1 MTKWARM
8 TAVAGIAALALAAC
22 GEAPEDDEATDTA
35 TDEAADE
42 TMAEDTMAEGEA
54 AEEVDFLG
62 CMVTD
67 AGGVDDRSFNASAFA
82 GLEQAQEELGTG
94 VTVLESSAETD
105 YAPNIEQLVAD
116 DCGIIVTVGFLLA
129 NATAEAA
136 EANPAEQFAL
146 IDSTPSDAE
155 GNPVDLDN
163 VKPLLFNTAE
173 AAFLAGYV
181 AAGTT
186 ETGVVATYGGIPI
199 PSVTVFMD
207 GFVDGVAYYNEQ
219 KGTDVT
225 VLGWDKEAQ
234 DGTFAG
240 GFDDQAQGRT
250 IAENFISQNADII
263 LPVAGPVGLGS
274 AAAAQDA
281 GNVRII
287 GVDTDWFESTEFG
300 PIVLTSVQKNIDEAV
315 FDVTEATLNGE
326 FSSEPYIGTLENEGV
341 GLAPFHDFEDSV
353 PEELKMELEE
363 LRTGIIAGDIV
374 VESPSSPTVG

>member
-8 TAVAGIAALALAAC
+8 TAVAGIAAIALAAC
-22 GEAPEDDEATDTA
+22 GDAPEDDEATDTA

-42 TMAEDTMAEGEA
+42 SAADDTTAEEA
-54 AEEVDFLG
+54 AGDADFLG

-82 GLEQAQEELGTG
+82 GLEQAEAELGTG

-129 NATAEAA
+129 GATAEAA
-136 EANPAEQFAL
+136 EANPDEQFAL

-155 GNPVDLDN
+155 GNPVELDN

-181 AAGTT
+181 AAGTS

-207 GFVDGVAYYNEQ
+207 GFVDGVAYHNEQ
-219 KGTDVT
+219 KATDVQ

-250 IAENFISQNADII
+250 IAENFISQDADII

-300 PIVLTSVQKNIDEAV
+300 PIVLTSVLKKIDSAV
-315 FDVTEATLNGE
+315 FDVTEATVNGE
-326 FSSEPYIGTLENEGV
+326 FSNEAYVGTLENDGV

-353 PEELKMELEE
+353 PEELKMEIEE
-363 LRTGIIAGDIV
+363 LRTGIISGDIV
-374 VESPSSPTVG
+374 VESQSSPSAG

>member
-1 MTKWARM
+1 MTTWARM

-22 GEAPEDDEATDTA
+22 GDAPEDEADDTAGDTA
-35 TDEAADE
+35 TAEDA
-42 TMAEDTMAEGEA
+42 AEDTGGDTGEDA
-54 AEEVDFLG
+54 VATDFKG

-82 GLEQAQEELGTG
+82 GLTQAEAELG
-94 VTVLESSAETD
+94 VEPVVLESSAETD
-105 YAPNIEQLVAD
+105 YAPNIDQLVAD

-129 NATAEAA
+129 GATAEAA
-136 EANPAEQFAL
+136 EANPDEQFAL

-155 GNPVDLDN
+155 GNPVELDN

-186 ETGVVATYGGIPI
+186 ESGTVATYGGIPI

-207 GFVDGVAYYNEQ
+207 GFVDGVAYFNEQ
-219 KGTDVT
+219 NGSDVQ

-250 IAENFISQNADII
+250 IAENFISQGADII

-287 GVDTDWFESTEFG
+287 GVDTDWFESTEYG
-300 PIVLTSVQKNIDEAV
+300 SITLTSVQKNIDAAV
-315 FDVTEATLNGE
+315 FDVTEASVNGE
-326 FSSEPYIGTLENEGV
+326 FANEPYVGTLENGGV
-341 GLAPFHDFEDSV
+341 GLAPYHDFEDSV
-353 PEELKMELEE
+353 PDEVKTAVEEIQQQIIDGEL
-363 LRTGIIAGDIV
+363 T
-374 VESPSSPTVG
+374 VESQNSPSVR